1 MITLHAPAKINLCLE
16 VLARREDGYHAIASV
31 MHTLS
36 LHDTL
41 VLSRDTGHGA
51 APVRIEVEGFAVPTD
66 ERNLVW
72 RALVQVGATQAGSWH
87 VKLIKRI
94 PTEAGLGGGSSD
106 AAAIL
111 RYFLSSDTSTLHPEP
126 LSKGEREFS
135 ARREA
140 RPPEDLTPHPDPLPR
155 GEREFSAR
163 REARPPEN
171 SPPHPNPLPR
181 GEREFGRLLEI
192 ACQLGSDVP
201 FFLNGACAQV
211 MGRGERVMPLPPLP
225 PFYWVLA
232 KPPDIGVSTAW
243 AYAQLHR
250 PLAREEETP
259 RPEATLRLAQAL
271 AEGAIH
277 MPEQLAPLLHNDF
290 EAVVLPAYEPLQ
302 RLRTR
307 MLLLG
312 ALRVLLCGSG
322 AAQAALCE
330 SPTDAERMAN
340 ALRADGYW
348 AEIAQLGL

>member
-41 VLSRDTGHGA
+41 VLSRGAGHGT
-51 APVRIEVEGFAVPTD
+51 APVRVEVEGFAVPTD

-72 RALVQVGATQAGSWH
+72 RALVQVGATQLGSWH

-111 RYFLSSDTSTLHPEP
+111 RHFLSPDTSAPHPDP
-126 LSKGEREFS
+126 LPRGEREFS

-140 RPPEDLTPHPDPLPR
+140 RPPEDLTPHPDPLSR
-155 GEREFSAR
+155 GER
-163 REARPPEN
+163 
-171 SPPHPNPLPR
+171 
-181 GEREFGRLLEI
+181 GFGRLLEI

-211 MGRGERVMPLPPLP
+211 MGRGEQVMPLPPLP

-250 PLAREEETP
+250 PLASEGETP

-271 AEGAIH
+271 AEGAIRT
-277 MPEQLAPLLHNDF
+277 PEQLAPLLHNDF

-302 RLRTR
+302 RLRAR
-307 MLLLG
+307 MLSLG
-312 ALRVLLCGSG
+312 ALKVLLCGSG

-330 SPTDAERMAN
+330 SPTEAERMAN
-340 ALRADGYW
+340 ALQADGYW